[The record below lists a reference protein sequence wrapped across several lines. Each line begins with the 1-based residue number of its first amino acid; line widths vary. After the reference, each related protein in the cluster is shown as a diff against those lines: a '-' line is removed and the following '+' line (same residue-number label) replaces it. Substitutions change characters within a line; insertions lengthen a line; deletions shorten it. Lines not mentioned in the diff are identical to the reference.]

1 MNNVGFKKKPSPPI
15 KIGKTKQV
23 KKHFGEHLGG
33 GGELKTNKPNL
44 KKKKKKKIED
54 THGYK
59 YFLFQYM

>member
-44 KKKKKKKIED
+44 KKKKKKN
-54 THGYK
+54 
-59 YFLFQYM
+59 